1 MPVFSAKRDARRAAR
16 AFATVSKGGLPA
28 PPDLPERAVP
38 PSQAIRYGR
47 CMKTLIALALF
58 LCAATT
64 SFADNEK
71 GLYAGAGVGQFNV
84 EVDDISD
91 VANVVG
97 NLDGDDTSF
106 KVFGGWRFSNYFAVE
121 LAYIDFGGPDD
132 EVSGVNLEAEI
143 DGFAPYVI
151 GTLPLGPIEVFA
163 KAGYL
168 FYDLNVKVNGD
179 RIGSRSGSDE
189 DFVYG
194 AGLGITLFERL
205 NARLEYEIVDVSEL
219 DTSDAIWLTGAW
231 RF

>member
-1 MPVFSAKRDARRAAR
+1 
-16 AFATVSKGGLPA
+16 
-28 PPDLPERAVP
+28 
-38 PSQAIRYGR
+38 
-47 CMKTLIALALF
+47 MKALIAFVVLL
-58 LCAATT
+58 LAATT
-64 SFADNEK
+64 GFADNEK

-84 EVDDISD
+84 KVDDVTD
-91 VANVVG
+91 VANAVD
-97 NLDGDDTSF
+97 NLDSDDTSF
-106 KVFGGWRFSNYFAVE
+106 KIFGGWRFSNYISAE

-132 EVSGVNLEAEI
+132 EVSGNNLEAEI

-168 FYDLNVKVNGD
+168 FYDLKVKVNGEEV
-179 RIGSRSGSDE
+179 GSKSGSDE

-219 DTSDAIWLTGAW
+219 EDSDAIWVTGAW

>member
-1 MPVFSAKRDARRAAR
+1 
-16 AFATVSKGGLPA
+16 
-28 PPDLPERAVP
+28 
-38 PSQAIRYGR
+38 
-47 CMKTLIALALF
+47 MKTLIALLLVLF
-58 LCAATT
+58 ASTT

-71 GLYAGAGVGQFNV
+71 GLYLGAGVGQFNV
-84 EVDDISD
+84 EVDDVTD
-91 VANVVG
+91 VVNAVDD
-97 NLDGDDTSF
+97 LDSDDTSF
-106 KVFGGWRFSNYFAVE
+106 KIFGGWRFSNYISAE

-132 EVSGVNLEAEI
+132 EVSGNSLEAEI
-143 DGFAPYVI
+143 DGFAPYII
-151 GTLPLGPIEVFA
+151 GTLPLGPIEIFA

-179 RIGSRSGSDE
+179 NVASKSGSDE

-205 NARLEYEIVDVSEL
+205 NARLEYEIIDVSEL